1 MNAEAI
7 TIFRNI
13 TKRVKNCSLAGLPNV
28 KLCLPVLIL
37 WAYIELCQLVFTY
50 MSVKLVSQFRL
61 AHQYLSSVH
70 ANSCL
75 SRRINTAD
83 SSVLHCVIIVRV
95 NSVFGCIYATEIF
108 TNY

>member
-7 TIFRNI
+7 TVSRNI
-13 TKRVKNCSLAGLPNV
+13 TKRVKKCSLAGLPNV
-28 KLCLPVLIL
+28 KLCLHVLIQ
-37 WAYIELCQLVFTY
+37 WAYIELFQFVFTY
-50 MSVKLVSQFRL
+50 LSVKLVSQFRL

-75 SRRINTAD
+75 SRIINTTD

-95 NSVFGCIYATEIF
+95 NSNFGSIYATAII
-108 TNY
+108 NY